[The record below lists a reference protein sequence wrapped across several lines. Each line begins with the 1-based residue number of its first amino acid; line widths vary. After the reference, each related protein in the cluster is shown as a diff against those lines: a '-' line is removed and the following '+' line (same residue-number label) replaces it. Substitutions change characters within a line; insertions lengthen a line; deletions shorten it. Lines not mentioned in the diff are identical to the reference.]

1 MDWID
6 LLQWPAFAASVTAA
20 WLVGSSSDRLR
31 FWGFWTF
38 LVSNCLWVVWA
49 WPDRAWA
56 LVALQFCLAAM
67 NIRGL
72 KKTDPDEPHRK
83 LG

>member
-6 LLQWPAFAASVTAA
+6 LLQWPAFATSVAAA
-20 WLVGSSSDRLR
+20 WLVGSDKERFR

-38 LVSNCLWVVWA
+38 LVSNCLWVIWGVQEH
-49 WPDRAWA
+49 AWA
-56 LVALQFCLAAM
+56 LVGLQFCLALM

-72 KKTDPDEPHRK
+72 KKADTTDVREHS
-83 LG
+83 

>member
-1 MDWID
+1 MNWID

-20 WLVGSSSDRLR
+20 GLVGSASARLR

-38 LVSNCLWVVWA
+38 LASNCLWVIWGV
-49 WPDRAWA
+49 REHAWA
-56 LVALQFCLAAM
+56 LVALQFCLAVM

-72 KKTDPDEPHRK
+72 KKANTTDAREQW
-83 LG
+83 